1 MTSQNTSVR
10 PSYLEVKNRNC
21 DLPSTNKS
29 AMGLN
34 KTVFF
39 SQDTSRWTEIRKT
52 PIKAKMMTFV

>member
-1 MTSQNTSVR
+1 VISQNTSVR
-10 PSYLEVKNRNC
+10 PSYLEVKNTNC
-21 DLPSTNKS
+21 DLPSTNRS

-39 SQDTSRWTEIRKT
+39 NQDTSRLAEIKT